1 MKRQHNL
8 KIRQGKPI
16 YTGRLCKGRK
26 MVKNRIAVENKYFST
41 LSTGFSTG
49 EKPWES
55 SNPRAFLAFAPV
67 FDNRLGKKNMFT

>member
-16 YTGRLCKGRK
+16 YTSRLYKGRK
-26 MVKNRIAVENKYFST
+26 MIKNRIAVENKYFST

-49 EKPWES
+49 GENNKS
-55 SNPRAFLAFAPV
+55 A
-67 FDNRLGKKNMFT
+67 